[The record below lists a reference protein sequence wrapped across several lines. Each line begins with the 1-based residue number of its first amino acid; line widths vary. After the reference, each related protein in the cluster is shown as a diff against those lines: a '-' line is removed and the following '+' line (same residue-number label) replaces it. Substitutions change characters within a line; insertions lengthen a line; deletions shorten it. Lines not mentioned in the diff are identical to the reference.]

1 MPSRL
6 TFVLVALVSMV
17 ACGGSPITPSSSSVA
32 GAWLANST
40 LTSAS
45 GGECVGA
52 ALQAAIGGRD
62 VFMAA
67 IQQSGG
73 ALAATLTSTGNGT
86 SCAFSGNTANGS
98 LTLNL
103 TTCQAGRVGGVK
115 CAGGA
120 VRDLQLAAETVTA
133 SGSSTAGTGGG
144 TDVSSWNVMTPGSA
158 APVGVLNLT
167 ASFTWIFLG
176 VPSSDYHVFTGTIF
190 PGYADGTISIPADP
204 NPFCSRCGWFFA
216 AQ

>member
-1 MPSRL
+1 
-6 TFVLVALVSMV
+6 
-17 ACGGSPITPSSSSVA
+17 
-32 GAWLANST
+32 
-40 LTSAS
+40 
-45 GGECVGA
+45 
-52 ALQAAIGGRD
+52 
-62 VFMAA
+62 
-67 IQQSGG
+67 
-73 ALAATLTSTGNGT
+73 
-86 SCAFSGNTANGS
+86 
-98 LTLNL
+98 
-103 TTCQAGRVGGVK
+103 VK

-133 SGSSTAGTGGG
+133 SGSAAAGTGGG
-144 TDVSSWNVMTPGSA
+144 TDVSSWNVMAPGSA